1 MHHDRRYFRE
11 PDYFNPDRWISGF
24 IKSIPRYA
32 YFPFGGGPRQCI
44 GSSFALM
51 EATLV
56 LATIAQQFSLKIEPG
71 FIPAPWPSITLRP
84 KNGMRM
90 ILEKR

>member
-1 MHHDRRYFRE
+1 MIGRQSLNECEIGGYQIPAGSIILMSQWVMHHDPRYFRE

-24 IKSIPRYA
+24 IKSIPRYP

-56 LATIAQQFSLKIEPG
+56 LVTIAQQFSL
-71 FIPAPWPSITLRP
+71 
-84 KNGMRM
+84 
-90 ILEKR
+90 